1 MPARAPPKPAVLFD
15 PLRRLLG
22 TRKRPGAHRGLTGTS
37 AILEL
42 RTRGSGPL
50 SCPRRCAPEPLRP
63 EGPKGVKERRGAWRS
78 DQQREGGAR
87 WRRGSQQGV
96 SEQRSTRACRCPL
109 ALSGPPCAPPLPFP
123 HWGRDHPPA
132 QVTAPTSEKEQRAL
146 PVLCGSLGS
155 QGTSLGQA
163 SGNRMSVQDSLG
175 SPLWPQGKDA
185 GTGGGR
191 GQHSGTRRPPGP
203 A

>member
-1 MPARAPPKPAVLFD
+1 MAQHQR
-15 PLRRLLG
+15 
-22 TRKRPGAHRGLTGTS
+22 
-37 AILEL
+37 
-42 RTRGSGPL
+42 
-50 SCPRRCAPEPLRP
+50 
-63 EGPKGVKERRGAWRS
+63 
-78 DQQREGGAR
+78 REGGAR
-87 WRRGSQQGV
+87 WGRGSQQGV
-96 SEQRSTRACRCPL
+96 SEQHSTRACRCPL

-123 HWGRDHPPA
+123 HSGRDHPPA

-163 SGNRMSVQDSLG
+163 SGSRMSVQDSLG

-191 GQHSGTRRPPGP
+191 GPALWNQKAPRACLSWVERSRPYTVVCICHWMRPTQGGQDVRLRSHGTSSENVSEL
-203 A
+203 